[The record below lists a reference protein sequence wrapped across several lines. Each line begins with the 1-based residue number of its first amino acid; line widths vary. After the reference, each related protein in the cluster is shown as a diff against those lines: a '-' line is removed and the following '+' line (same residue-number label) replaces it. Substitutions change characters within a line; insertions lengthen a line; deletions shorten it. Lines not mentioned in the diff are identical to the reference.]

1 MDTTLT
7 DIKAIRAEIRDMCPD
22 IDTLNDEQVVEYY
35 FRLCK
40 QARAA
45 APEKNESLF
54 LPPFEDEG
62 FTSFVAYAIETT
74 GLSPYTDSMIEIGAV
89 RVVNGRLSDSRTH
102 TFHTYVHPYK
112 KSINSNI
119 TALTGITNEMVRD
132 APEMW
137 DAFNGFADV
146 IGNDIV
152 LGYNNHRFD
161 DKFMERAAKFA
172 KRRIDN
178 KSFDVMKYVRRY
190 KEPFG
195 IENVRLATISEY
207 LGIVNPNAHTAVADA
222 VTTARVYLTI
232 LGMK

>member
-7 DIKAIRAEIRDMCPD
+7 DIKAIRAEIRDVCPD
-22 IDTLNDEQVVEYY
+22 IDSLSDEQVVEFY

-54 LPPFEDEG
+54 LPPIEDAG
-62 FTSFVAYAIETT
+62 FTTFVAYDIETT

-89 RVVNGRLSDSRTH
+89 RIVNGRIRDSKSH

-112 KSINSNI
+112 KSINGNI
-119 TALTGITNEMVRD
+119 TALTGITNEMVKD

-137 DAFNGFADV
+137 DAFKKFADF
-146 IGNDIV
+146 IGDDIV

-172 KRRIDN
+172 KRRIEN

-190 KEPFG
+190 KESFG

-222 VTTARVYLTI
+222 LTTARVYLTL